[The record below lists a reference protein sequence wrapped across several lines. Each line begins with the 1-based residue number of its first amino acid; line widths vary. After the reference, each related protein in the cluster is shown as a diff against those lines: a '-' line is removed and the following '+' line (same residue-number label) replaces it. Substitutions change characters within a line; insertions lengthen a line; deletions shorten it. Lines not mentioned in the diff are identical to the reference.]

1 MQRYLFCNPN
11 ARRRK
16 TDCVY
21 LHYYAHACNIGL
33 LRIIK
38 HKRGTHYS
46 LFSSDG
52 SLNFHLF
59 NDSAPFLVAENDCDA
74 RSMGTVNAQIN
85 TRKKAFIMAGELTKQ
100 MKHK

>member
-1 MQRYLFCNPN
+1 M
-11 ARRRK
+11 A
-16 TDCVY
+16 CVPRDIKGKKSAVGKM
-21 LHYYAHACNIGL
+21 LS
-33 LRIIK
+33 K

-85 TRKKAFIMAGELTKQ
+85 DKKKGIYHGRRTYEANEA
-100 MKHK
+100 